1 MEMRV
6 TGKRLGGTVKQAVPE
21 KKPQLGGQSPMGK
34 ARQDRLEL
42 SKRAADFLTE
52 QAKQMAEEMS
62 RLGQKEKE
70 ESGGGSLLDSYKKQ
84 MDIMNKCAKISASIS
99 AGDRVPPEDLRYLKE
114 HDMNAYR
121 LAMVTRKP
129 KRDPKDKKS
138 ELSEEDIR
146 EMESSET
153 TAFGADAV
161 SGSGSE

>member
-146 EMESSET
+146 EMESSKT
-153 TAFGADAV
+153 MASGADAV

>member
-146 EMESSET
+146 EMESSKT
-153 TAFGADAV
+153 MASGADAV
-161 SGSGSE
+161 SESGSE